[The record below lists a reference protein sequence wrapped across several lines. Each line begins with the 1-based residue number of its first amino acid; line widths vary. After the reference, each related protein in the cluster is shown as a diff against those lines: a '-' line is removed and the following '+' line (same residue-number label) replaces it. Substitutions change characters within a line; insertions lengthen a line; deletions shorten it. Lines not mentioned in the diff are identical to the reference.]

1 MAILAAAPRGAFL
14 DLGPAHY
21 LDKLVHAGGDAGLDL
36 TLPVHENLVR
46 LAAARGCAISELR
59 VAVQARPRNAALAA
73 GVEAAGAALHE
84 FEHGDIERVVHAVA
98 SGGSLD
104 LLLGIGGAPE
114 GVIEAA
120 MVRAHDGFMQA
131 RLAPQSA
138 GESERL
144 RGVDS
149 ARVWT
154 LDELCS
160 APAFVAIAAVTECAL
175 GPAPAALVQVAA
187 VGTGGALAG
196 RSGLPD
202 R

>member
-36 TLPVHENLVR
+36 TLTVRENLVR
-46 LAAARGCAISELR
+46 LAAARGCALADLR
-59 VAVQARPRNAALAA
+59 VAVQARSRNAGVAA
-73 GVEAAGAALHE
+73 AVEASGAHLHA
-84 FEHGDIERVVHAVA
+84 FEHGDIERVVHAAA

-120 MVRAHDGFMQA
+120 IVRAHAGFMQA

-144 RGVDS
+144 RTAGVDA
-149 ARVWT
+149 ARVSVSS
-154 LDELCS
+154 D
-160 APAFVAIAAVTECAL
+160 
-175 GPAPAALVQVAA
+175 
-187 VGTGGALAG
+187 
-196 RSGLPD
+196 
-202 R
+202 